1 MSTIIESYEQ
11 QYSNL
16 TAEITVLIGK
26 IGNSQGGEK
35 QIHVRQVEKF
45 FDEVSELLEQ
55 MELEVKELPAKDRQK
70 YKTRLSSYKIELSK
84 LQGDMKRAKL
94 GLSNRDELLGD
105 DMNDS
110 EDQRA
115 RLLDNTEKLERSS
128 RKLEHGY
135 RVVLETEQIG
145 AQVLEDLSVQRQTI
159 ERSRNR
165 LDEMNTT
172 LGRSSRVLS
181 GMMKRLIQNKIL
193 LLVLGVVILVVIV
206 LAIYFTVRKKS

>member
-26 IGNSQGGEK
+26 ISNSQGGEK
-35 QIHVRQVEKF
+35 QGHVRQVEKF
-45 FDEVSELLEQ
+45 FDEVTELLEQ

-70 YKTRLSSYKIELSK
+70 YKTRLTSYKIELSK
-84 LQGDMKRAKL
+84 LQGDMKRSKL
-94 GLSNRDELLGD
+94 GLSSRDELLGD
-105 DMNDS
+105 DINDS
-110 EDQRA
+110 EDQRV

-145 AQVLEDLSVQRQTI
+145 AQVLEDLSAQRQTI

-165 LDEMNTT
+165 LNEMNTT